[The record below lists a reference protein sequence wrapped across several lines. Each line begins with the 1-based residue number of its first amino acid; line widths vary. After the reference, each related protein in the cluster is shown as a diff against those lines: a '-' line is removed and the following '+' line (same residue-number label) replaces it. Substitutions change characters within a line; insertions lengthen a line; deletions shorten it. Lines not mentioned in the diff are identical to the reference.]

1 MGKSWP
7 DNFSLDDLWPLFQL
21 LDLDVSV
28 TDMTIDWISRT
39 VYIASVQKLNGTSI
53 ILSYQLDEG
62 QQEVQVMRSGV
73 EITSLVREPYSR

>member
-1 MGKSWP
+1 
-7 DNFSLDDLWPLFQL
+7 
-21 LDLDVSV
+21 
-28 TDMTIDWISRT
+28 MTIDWISRT